1 MAVHTIQVEVVS
13 TEEEIFSGVAE
24 HVVLT
29 AEAGEIGIYPG
40 HAPLITLLKPG
51 VMRLV
56 FPDAAGTKLLAIS
69 GGLAEVRPN
78 LITVLADVVVRSEE
92 MDQARAEEAKKKAEE
107 KIKGQLSDSDR
118 AKAEAALAVA
128 LAELKALSYIKT
140 HQRADYN

>member
-1 MAVHTIQVEVVS
+1 M
-13 TEEEIFSGVAE
+13 
-24 HVVLT
+24 
-29 AEAGEIGIYPG
+29 
-40 HAPLITLLKPG
+40 
-51 VMRLV
+51 
-56 FPDAAGTKLLAIS
+56 
-69 GGLAEVRPN
+69 
-78 LITVLADVVVRSEE
+78 VVRSEE